1 MRLAWPSKARVEDVR
16 DEEEIRFDR
25 GEARPDFICIGAQKA
40 GTTWLYRQLYSHP
53 DFWVPPIKEL
63 EYFTKFSRT
72 KAAPRPRDD
81 CDVYFLEKIKKLS
94 AQQYIDMHGYGELFE
109 SKGKFLSGDI
119 SPTYSMLN
127 DEIVQQIIE
136 YFPTVKVIFLARDP
150 VERAWSQLSMGVRLG
165 RIAPFDETD
174 SEEVIRNLMNP
185 GVFALSFPSKVVA
198 RWRRYV
204 APYFFRIYFFDD
216 LEKNPTELRGSILE
230 FLGSDPGKDG
240 GQVKPDSNA
249 DANTKLR
256 LSEKVRSRVAQ
267 FFKKELK
274 ACAEEFGGP
283 ARQWPA
289 RYGFSLLWFVIDIL
303 DDVDLLGWCGWLG

>member
-53 DFWVPPIKEL
+53 DFWMPPIKEL

-204 APYFFRIYFFDD
+204 APDFFRIYFFDD